1 MTQMASETPS
11 QYAVFEHQKRREWG
25 LGVLAWESKD
35 RRGYVFEN
43 GQTRVLAEPFYSLM
57 RRVERPMEEV
67 RALFECLKPE
77 LDAARAE
84 MGTAL
89 HNPRSS
95 ASSMTFE
102 EQLSVFHAEYPQGF
116 SDPAW
121 LDQQRGANAKK
132 RVGAHRNSAIADAQ
146 QRLGA
151 AAFKERIGS
160 QDFAALHADICSV
173 LRATD
178 LVPSGELSLLSTTD
192 PGTQRA
198 IGLMFSELLHGKGAF
213 GPRFDQFLVAFQQ
226 IVKKPAGWQL
236 VTTLPALMDPTEN
249 ISVRPAAFRAQ
260 AKLMSRKL
268 LIPKIPSA
276 SSYQRCL
283 AVAKLASAKLTE
295 RGETPADM
303 LDVLDFIRV
312 TTRPA
317 ARARLAERKKAMP

>member
-1 MTQMASETPS
+1 MASETPS

-57 RRVERPMEEV
+57 RRVDRPLEEV

-84 MGTAL
+84 QGSSL
-89 HNPRSS
+89 HTPKSS
-95 ASSMTFE
+95 ASTMTFE
-102 EQLSVFHAEYPQGF
+102 EQLSVFHAEFPEGF

-121 LDQQRGANAKK
+121 LEQQRGLNAKK
-132 RVGAHRNSAIADAQ
+132 RVGAHRNSAIQDART
-146 QRLGA
+146 RLGLD
-151 AAFKERIGS
+151 AFKARIAA
-160 QDFAALHADICSV
+160 QEFAELHADICSV

-178 LVPSGELSLLSTTD
+178 LVPSGELALLSTTD
-192 PGTQRA
+192 AGVQRTL
-198 IGLMFSELLHGKGAF
+198 GLMFFELLHGKGAF

-226 IVKKPAGWQL
+226 TVKKPAGWQL
-236 VTTLPALMDPTEN
+236 VTTLPALLDPEEN

-295 RGETPADM
+295 RSQTPCDM

-317 ARARLAERKKAMP
+317 ARQRLADLKKAMP